1 MNIFGSLLPDRVPS
15 SIASKSELVIQRE
28 RILQS
33 ILLGG
38 VVFGAIA
45 LATSV
50 SLDLQRG
57 MLWAVLLNVLV
68 FVGIA
73 AIAIARNLSFSLRTY
88 GLLLM
93 LYVMGVSGFF
103 ENGLSGDA
111 RIFLM
116 GMIIFGGIL
125 LGIRGA
131 LATMGLSVLTMLL
144 LGFSMSSGRLPL
156 PSVAAMATSGNFP
169 DWIVSGAV
177 LVLISVAATLSLSGL
192 VADLEKSLRKSRE
205 LSVELEGERDS
216 LGVRVQER
224 TADVER
230 RLVQIRTA
238 AEITRNI
245 SAMLEPATLIQ
256 QVVDL
261 VHDRFDLY
269 YVGLF
274 LIDVNDRFA
283 VLSAG
288 TGEAGRTMISR
299 QHRLEIN
306 DSSMIGWSIAHKQ
319 PRIALD
325 VGLDSVRFNNPYL
338 PLTHSEMALPL
349 VAHEQVLGAL
359 TIQSSQPNAFDENDI
374 VVLQIVADG
383 LAIALENARLFKETQ
398 ASLEEIRALHRQYL
412 TTAWS
417 ADNRSQADLSYAY
430 ENPAARSS
438 PAPTNSIDFPL
449 HLRDMPLGH
458 IRVETDKTDLS
469 EDELAFI
476 EALTTQTA
484 LALEN
489 ARLLE
494 ESQERIQR
502 EQLLNDMAAQFSRSV
517 NVETILKTAV
527 QELGRLP
534 SVSEV
539 TIQLGEAADLASE
552 PAPKNGNGKQH

>member
-1 MNIFGSLLPDRVPS
+1 MNIFGSLLPGRVPTS
-15 SIASKSELVIQRE
+15 LASESELLIQRE
-28 RILQS
+28 RILQA

-38 VVFGAIA
+38 VVFGGIA

-50 SLDLQRG
+50 HLDLQRG
-57 MLWAVLLNVLV
+57 MLWAVLLNGFVLV
-68 FVGIA
+68 GVTA
-73 AIAIARNLSFSLRTY
+73 VTIARNLPFHLRVY
-88 GLLLM
+88 SLLLM
-93 LYVMGVSGFF
+93 LYVLGTSGFF

-116 GMIIFGGIL
+116 GMIFLSGIF
-125 LGIRGA
+125 LGLRGA
-131 LATMGLSVLTMLL
+131 LASLGLSVLTMLFV
-144 LGFSMSSGRLPL
+144 GFLMSTGRLPL
-156 PSVAAMATSGNFP
+156 PSVEAMATSGNFP
-169 DWIVSGAV
+169 DWIVGGAV

-192 VADLEKSLRKSRE
+192 IADLQKSLHKSKE
-205 LSVELEGERDS
+205 LSGELENERDS

-230 RLVQIRTA
+230 RLGQIRTA

-245 SAMLEPATLIQ
+245 SSMLEPAALIQ

-269 YVGLF
+269 YVGVF

-288 TGEAGRTMISR
+288 TGEAGRTMISSR
-299 QHRLEIN
+299 HRLEIN
-306 DSSMIGWSIAHKQ
+306 DSSMIGWSIAHKK

-325 VGLDSVRFNNPYL
+325 VGTDSVRFNNPYL

-349 VAHEQVLGAL
+349 VAHDHALGAL
-359 TIQSSQPNAFDENDI
+359 TIQSSQPNAFDENDV

-383 LAIALENARLFKETQ
+383 LAIALENARLFKETE

-412 TTAWS
+412 KTAWS
-417 ADNRSQADLSYAY
+417 AANRSQADLSYTY
-430 ENPAARSS
+430 ESPAARSS
-438 PAPTNSIDFPL
+438 STRTNSIDFPL
-449 HLRDMPLGH
+449 HLRDMPMGH
-458 IRVETDKTDLS
+458 ISVETDKTDLS
-469 EDELAFI
+469 EDELAYI
-476 EALTTQTA
+476 EAITTQTA

-494 ESQERIQR
+494 ESRERIQR

-517 NVETILKTAV
+517 NVETVLKTAI

-539 TIQLGEAADLASE
+539 TIQLSE
-552 PAPKNGNGKQH
+552 PAPENGNGKEH